1 MISASIDLVNNELE
15 FGHDADNRFHS
26 IAETVMAINKKSAAI
41 STAAS
46 QQMPTLESKAAP
58 IYS

>member
-1 MISASIDLVNNELE
+1 MMSASIDLVVNGFE
-15 FGHDADNRFHS
+15 FVHDADNTLHS
-26 IAETVMAINKKSAAI
+26 IAETVMAINKKSVAI